1 MLFPW
6 HPELVPKSRDFGYKT
21 ELMAGKK
28 LGAGL
33 EIGLCVG
40 FRPTDLRGCVLGRT
54 TDRPPGGVRASCSL
68 VGELSSGNGDVSLIT
83 SLSFIWILLKKVDTI
98 YFIVISCHMCGI
110 LHPLSFCS
118 LTCFTY
124 RLLIFLFPIHTIY

>member
-1 MLFPW
+1 VLFPW

-68 VGELSSGNGDVSLIT
+68 VGERFRQAMEDERMNAGLD
-83 SLSFIWILLKKVDTI
+83 FIAHLK
-98 YFIVISCHMCGI
+98 M
-110 LHPLSFCS
+110 
-118 LTCFTY
+118 
-124 RLLIFLFPIHTIY
+124 